1 MLLSWKGLSVQSLA
15 VKYFCETAHS
25 RREHSSRRFSSTERF
40 QEKDASEDINPKWS
54 SFSNDST
61 EKVSTFTSQS
71 ARAYCNKLIPTL
83 ALSVEEFTAFDINV
97 RFNGNESSM
106 SIFFVP
112 THSWVG
118 TRAWISYWTAW
129 WEDPIH
135 SELVSMMY
143 WGTSA
148 TSLPLHSDHVVR
160 IGKLRDPDAI
170 CTVWILWN
178 PAWCIH

>member
-1 MLLSWKGLSVQSLA
+1 MQSLA

-25 RREHSSRRFSSTERF
+25 RREHSPRRFSSTEWF
-40 QEKDASEDINPKWS
+40 QEKDALEDINPKWS

-106 SIFFVP
+106 SIFLFLL
-112 THSWVG
+112 TVG
-118 TRAWISYWTAW
+118 
-129 WEDPIH
+129 
-135 SELVSMMY
+135 
-143 WGTSA
+143 SA
-148 TSLPLHSDHVVR
+148 HGHGSLIERHDER
-160 IGKLRDPDAI
+160 IRY
-170 CTVWILWN
+170 ILSSS
-178 PAWCIH
+178 P